1 MRAYTLSIL
10 SRLANSGNP
19 IVEKEIVQWVNNKLT
34 EAGKESVLK
43 HFNDPAIADAK
54 IVIDL
59 VDALKA
65 GSINYE
71 LVKTSGTEEF
81 FFGAFGKMFER
92 QYTCIVSVTVCDG
105 CDKCKLEEVIA
116 SKDLKSSPGSP
127 AFQILVFPEIEIS

>member
-1 MRAYTLSIL
+1 MRAYTLSVL

-34 EAGKESVLK
+34 AAGKESSLK
-43 HFNDPAIADAK
+43 NFNDSAIADAK

-71 LVKTSGTEEF
+71 LVKTSGTEE
-81 FFGAFGKMFER
+81 
-92 QYTCIVSVTVCDG
+92 VSLLYNHALLTG
-105 CDKCKLEEVIA
+105 NRYFSI
-116 SKDLKSSPGSP
+116 KSSSLMH
-127 AFQILVFPEIEIS
+127 AI

>member
-34 EAGKESVLK
+34 EAGKESALK
-43 HFNDPAIADAK
+43 NFNDPAIADGK

-59 VDALKA
+59 IDSIKS

-71 LVKTSGTEEF
+71 LVRTGGTEEV
-81 FFGAFGKMFER
+81 R
-92 QYTCIVSVTVCDG
+92 VCTVG
-105 CDKCKLEEVIA
+105 
-116 SKDLKSSPGSP
+116 G
-127 AFQILVFPEIEIS
+127 ISRRKWV